1 MHHIVSDGWSQG
13 VLARELGTLYE
24 AYRAGNA
31 DPLPALPI
39 QYADY
44 AVWQRR
50 WLEGGELQRQG
61 TYWEQALAGAPTL
74 LSLPTDRAAT
84 TAGLRGRFGRSGIR
98 CGTEHRA

>member
-1 MHHIVSDGWSQG
+1 GPLIRGRLVKLGEQEHVLLITMHHIVSDGWSQG

-61 TYWEQALAGAPTL
+61 
-74 LSLPTDRAAT
+74 
-84 TAGLRGRFGRSGIR
+84 
-98 CGTEHRA
+98 